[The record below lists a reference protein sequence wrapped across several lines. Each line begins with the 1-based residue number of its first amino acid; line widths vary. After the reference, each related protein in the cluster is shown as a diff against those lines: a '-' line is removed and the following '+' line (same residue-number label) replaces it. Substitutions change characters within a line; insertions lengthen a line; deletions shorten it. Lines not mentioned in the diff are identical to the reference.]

1 MSGLSSKLKEI
12 FTRYVPRDLAVV
24 PEHVAHDV
32 RPVGL
37 VDHETVDAVVV
48 GAVVVE
54 PHAAVQVRLLV
65 PRHVHA
71 GPEQCG

>member
-1 MSGLSSKLKEI
+1 M
-12 FTRYVPRDLAVV
+12 
-24 PEHVAHDV
+24 

-71 GPEQCG
+71 GPEQ